1 MKIKSKEEL
10 ASLIDHTNVR
20 ADATPA
26 DIERLCR
33 EAEEY
38 GFRCAVVTPTNVR
51 LASELLSSSEVMV
64 CSVVG
69 FPAGVSTPSVK
80 ALEAS
85 EAVEN
90 GAEEIDMVMNIG
102 AMKAGDTELVHE
114 DVSGVVEAAGVPVKV
129 ILETAYLTD
138 EEKVK
143 ACIISRDAGAAFVK
157 TSTAYGGLP
166 GATVEDVR
174 LMRRTVG
181 DDMGVKAAGGIRD
194 FETALA
200 MLEAGAD
207 RIGTSTGVEIVE
219 GFRVEDQDNR

>member
-1 MKIKSKEEL
+1 VVKMIVETRDEL

-20 ADATPA
+20 ADATVD

-33 EAEEY
+33 EAVSY

-51 LASELLSSSEVMV
+51 LAAELLDGTDVMV

-69 FPAGVSTPSVK
+69 FPAGVSTPRVK

-90 GAEEIDMVMNIG
+90 GAEEVDMVMNIG
-102 AMKAGDTELVHE
+102 AMKSGDGDLVYR
-114 DVSGVVEAAGVPVKV
+114 DIKGVVDAAGVPVKV

-138 EEKVK
+138 KEKVE
-143 ACIISRDAGAAFVK
+143 ACLISKEAGAAFVK
-157 TSTAYGGLP
+157 TSTAYGGLA
-166 GATVEDVR
+166 GATVEDVM
-174 LMRRTVG
+174 LMRKTVG

-194 FETALA
+194 IETALA
-200 MLEAGAD
+200 MIDAGAD
-207 RIGTSTGVEIVE
+207 RIGTSTGVQIIE
-219 GFRVEDQDNR
+219 GWR

>member
-1 MKIKSKEEL
+1 MIVETRDEL

-20 ADATPA
+20 ADATVD

-33 EAEEY
+33 EAVSY

-51 LASELLSSSEVMV
+51 LAAELLEGTDVMV

-69 FPAGVSTPSVK
+69 FPAGVSTSRVK

-90 GAEEIDMVMNIG
+90 GAEEVDMVMNIG
-102 AMKAGDTELVHE
+102 AMKSGDGDLVYR
-114 DVSGVVEAAGVPVKV
+114 DIKGVVDAAGVPVKV

-138 EEKVK
+138 KEKVE
-143 ACIISRDAGAAFVK
+143 ACLISKEAGAAFVK
-157 TSTAYGGLP
+157 TSTAYGGLA
-166 GATVEDVR
+166 GATVEDVM
-174 LMRRTVG
+174 LMRKTVG

-194 FETALA
+194 IETALA
-200 MLEAGAD
+200 MIDAGAD
-207 RIGTSTGVEIVE
+207 RIGTSTGVQIIE
-219 GFRVEDQDNR
+219 GWR

>member
-1 MKIKSKEEL
+1 MIVETRDEL

-20 ADATPA
+20 ADATVD

-33 EAEEY
+33 EAVSY

-51 LASELLSSSEVMV
+51 LAAELLDGTDVMV

-69 FPAGVSTPSVK
+69 FPAGVSTPRVK

-90 GAEEIDMVMNIG
+90 GAEEVDMVMNIG
-102 AMKAGDTELVHE
+102 AMKSGDGDLVYR
-114 DVSGVVEAAGVPVKV
+114 DIKGVVDAAGVPVKV

-138 EEKVK
+138 KEKVE
-143 ACIISRDAGAAFVK
+143 ACLISKEAGAAFVK
-157 TSTAYGGLP
+157 TSTAYGGLA
-166 GATVEDVR
+166 GATVEDVM
-174 LMRRTVG
+174 LMRKTVG

-194 FETALA
+194 IETALA
-200 MLEAGAD
+200 MIDAGAD
-207 RIGTSTGVEIVE
+207 RIGTSTGVQIIE
-219 GFRVEDQDNR
+219 GWR

>member
-1 MKIKSKEEL
+1 MIVETRDEL

-20 ADATPA
+20 ADATVD

-33 EAEEY
+33 EAVSY

-51 LASELLSSSEVMV
+51 LAAELLEGTDVMV

-69 FPAGVSTPSVK
+69 FPAGVSTPRVK

-90 GAEEIDMVMNIG
+90 GAEEVDMVMNIG
-102 AMKAGDTELVHE
+102 AMKSGDADLVYR
-114 DVSGVVEAAGVPVKV
+114 DIKGVVDAAGVPVKV

-138 EEKVK
+138 KEKVE
-143 ACIISRDAGAAFVK
+143 ACLISKEAGAAFVK
-157 TSTAYGGLP
+157 TSTAYGGLA
-166 GATVEDVR
+166 GATVEDVM
-174 LMRRTVG
+174 LMRKTVG

-194 FETALA
+194 IKTALA
-200 MLEAGAD
+200 MIDAGAD
-207 RIGTSTGVEIVE
+207 RIGTSTGVQIIE
-219 GFRVEDQDNR
+219 GWR

>member
-1 MKIKSKEEL
+1 MIVETRDEL

-20 ADATPA
+20 ADATVD

-33 EAEEY
+33 EAVSY

-51 LASELLSSSEVMV
+51 LAAELLEGTDVMV

-69 FPAGVSTPSVK
+69 FPAGVSTPRVK

-90 GAEEIDMVMNIG
+90 GAEEVDMVMNIG
-102 AMKAGDTELVHE
+102 AMKSGDGDLVYR
-114 DVSGVVEAAGVPVKV
+114 DIKGVVDAAGVPVKV

-138 EEKVK
+138 KEKVE
-143 ACIISRDAGAAFVK
+143 ACLISKEAGAAFVK
-157 TSTAYGGLP
+157 TSTAYGGLA
-166 GATVEDVR
+166 GATVEDVM
-174 LMRRTVG
+174 LMRKTVG

-194 FETALA
+194 IETALA
-200 MLEAGAD
+200 MIDAGAD
-207 RIGTSTGVEIVE
+207 RIGTSTGVQIIE
-219 GFRVEDQDNR
+219 GWR